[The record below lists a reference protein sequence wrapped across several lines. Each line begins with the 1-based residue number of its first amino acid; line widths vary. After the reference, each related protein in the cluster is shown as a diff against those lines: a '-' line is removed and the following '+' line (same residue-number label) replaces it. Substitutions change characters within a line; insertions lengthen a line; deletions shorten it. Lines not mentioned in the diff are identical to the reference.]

1 MTKVE
6 YLNEGWIKFQRHPC
20 KVGFIDVWI
29 GDSADNPNNPTKM
42 NYNLN
47 SFSKAYR
54 LNGKGEWKYDLP
66 FGKKQ
71 ELEGLLNIMRDV
83 CSSEEIWSIVF

>member
-1 MTKVE
+1 MKSET
-6 YLNEGWIKFQRHPC
+6 IKEKWYSFQRKYC
-20 KVGFIDVWI
+20 KTGFIDIWV
-29 GDSADNPNNPTKM
+29 GDYADNPNNPTKM

-71 ELEGLLNIMRDV
+71 ELEGLLNIMRDS
-83 CSSEEIWSIVF
+83 CSSEEIWNIVF